1 MDFRLLCRVQ
11 VLIFM
16 TIRHEPVPRLEDDDR
31 ILVKPF
37 GIKGFY
43 RCVVRYGYQEAISQV
58 RAPEH
63 PLKQTRANWSN

>member
-1 MDFRLLCRVQ
+1 
-11 VLIFM
+11 M

-31 ILVKPF
+31 LLVKPF

-63 PLKQTRANWSN
+63 PLKGQTVELDVGVWRARILC